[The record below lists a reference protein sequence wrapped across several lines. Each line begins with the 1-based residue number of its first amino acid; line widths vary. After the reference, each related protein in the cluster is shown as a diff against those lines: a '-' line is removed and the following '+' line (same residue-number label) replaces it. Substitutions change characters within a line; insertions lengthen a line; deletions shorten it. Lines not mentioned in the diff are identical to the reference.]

1 MGELD
6 PSVDLPSDVGDSHC
20 GGDYIV
26 EFHKRE
32 WTLIPNALRFWM
44 KMWRLSLLV
53 ILLFLPH
60 PPTPQQYIFIY
71 DYLLIVSLGD
81 NTTVSLGDNTIDF
94 NDANLSHIK
103 HYNVLGVYT

>member
-1 MGELD
+1 VGELD

-26 EFHKRE
+26 ELHIRE

-71 DYLLIVSLGD
+71 DYLL
-81 NTTVSLGDNTIDF
+81 TVSLGDNTIDF
-94 NDANLSHIK
+94 NDANLSYIK